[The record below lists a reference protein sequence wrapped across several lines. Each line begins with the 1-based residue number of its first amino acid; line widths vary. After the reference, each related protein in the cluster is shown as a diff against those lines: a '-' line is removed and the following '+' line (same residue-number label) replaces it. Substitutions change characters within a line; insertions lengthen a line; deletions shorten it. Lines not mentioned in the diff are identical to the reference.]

1 MIPRS
6 PHLQAMAAP
15 DRREVRGD
23 RTPVL
28 RLRLASTHV
37 RRARSHQILE
47 HSIRPRKRRSVRSRI
62 LPAAAGRSCQEF
74 WLHRLRFC
82 DLKRYRDSRRGPQ
95 TNEHDGVRA
104 GSPMLV
110 LWNPNTQCAQDMQEH
125 RPRLLPLHAASVT
138 ELQADSILGGCNS
151 VCNTTQYCS
160 VFSCSARSCSA
171 VASGASKSNCR
182 RMA

>member
-1 MIPRS
+1 MTV
-6 PHLQAMAAP
+6 Q
-15 DRREVRGD
+15 DRPGARGD

-28 RLRLASTHV
+28 RRRLASAHGQ
-37 RRARSHQILE
+37 RARSPETRE
-47 HSIRPRKRRSVRSRI
+47 HAIAPRKRRSARSRI
-62 LPAAAGRSCQEF
+62 LPVVAGRSCQES
-74 WLHRLRFC
+74 WLHRLRSC
-82 DLKRYRDSRRGPQ
+82 DAKRYRDSRRGPQ